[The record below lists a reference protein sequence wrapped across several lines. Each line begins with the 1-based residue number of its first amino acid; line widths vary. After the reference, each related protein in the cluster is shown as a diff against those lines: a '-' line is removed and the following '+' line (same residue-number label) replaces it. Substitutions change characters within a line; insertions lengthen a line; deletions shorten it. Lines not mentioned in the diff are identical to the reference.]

1 MPHENERLVPGFVP
15 PTQKEFLDR
24 LVNRFRNVSVING
37 DIYVGT
43 SYVMLVRVR
52 QQKLRNPATNDHQ
65 VVLILTQEVR
75 ELDQDGAS
83 GCNGVAP

>member
-1 MPHENERLVPGFVP
+1 M
-15 PTQKEFLDR
+15 
-24 LVNRFRNVSVING
+24 ING

-75 ELDQDGAS
+75 EFDQDGAS
-83 GCNGVAP
+83 GCDGVGTVILSRYHRARSS